1 MNQNKSGRSRGGL
14 KLDKVSTDCSDNP
27 LYWFKPFFLN
37 FYLSNNI
44 LSFYR
49 ALPKRSIGQNMLF
62 GDNLS
67 SDYNYQDYLPGL
79 LSSGNY

>member
-1 MNQNKSGRSRGGL
+1 MNQNESGRSRGGL
-14 KLDKVSTDCSDNP
+14 KLDTLLVGHLTGSNLS
-27 LYWFKPFFLN
+27 FLN
-37 FYLSNNI
+37 FYLSYNI